1 MDPHPVIVTIAKT
14 SLPAAIADRAHV
26 AWYWYY
32 DFIEARLISRGEA
45 QG

>member
-1 MDPHPVIVTIAKT
+1 MNASPVSVAIAKT
-14 SLPAAIADRAHV
+14 SPPAAAADRARV
-26 AWYWYY
+26 AWSWYY